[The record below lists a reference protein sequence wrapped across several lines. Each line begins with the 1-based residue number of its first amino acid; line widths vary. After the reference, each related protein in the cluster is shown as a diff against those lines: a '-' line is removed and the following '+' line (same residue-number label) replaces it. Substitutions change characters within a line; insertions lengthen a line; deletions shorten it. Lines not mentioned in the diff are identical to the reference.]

1 MKQNNIPDETSTELR
16 TNVIVKDGETIVIGG
31 LFRDN
36 VVTSKNQ
43 VPVLGNLPL
52 VGVLFR
58 GTRDTVTR
66 EEVIIIL
73 TPHII
78 GESAETHPEERADD
92 IRLKREAVK
101 DSLQIIDRA
110 KLAEDA
116 YARAAK
122 YYLEG
127 DVEKALFNV
136 KLALTMRPTYL
147 EALRLRERIIAETDP
162 EEFQRI
168 DSIATEKVGEQEE
181 EGDVAAALT
190 RVERM

>member
-1 MKQNNIPDETSTELR
+1 M
-16 TNVIVKDGETIVIGG
+16 
-31 LFRDN
+31 
-36 VVTSKNQ
+36 
-43 VPVLGNLPL
+43 PVLGNLPL

-58 GTRDTVTR
+58 GKTDTVTR

-78 GESAETHPEERADD
+78 DESCGNPSRASV
-92 IRLKREAVK
+92 RMTFVLKREAVK

-110 KLAEDA
+110 KMAEDA

-127 DVEKALFNV
+127 DIEKALFNLKTRV
-136 KLALTMRPTYL
+136 DRCVRRTWKPCVCGSGSSPRPI
-147 EALRLRERIIAETDP
+147 RRNSK
-162 EEFQRI
+162 RI

-181 EGDVAAALT
+181 EGMWLRQLT